1 MSETAHTT
9 ADQPLVDALRAGG
22 HRVTTQRLVLH
33 RVLQELGH
41 HASAEEVLQAA
52 TPRLPGL
59 SLPTVYAS
67 LDLLARLG
75 VARRI
80 DGAGAATLYDPR
92 PDPHHHFTCRSCGRV
107 LDVDAAVDTA
117 GLARAASGAG
127 LQVDGVDVVLRGVCP
142 DCRQESP

>member
-1 MSETAHTT
+1 MSDIDLIE
-9 ADQPLVDALRAGG
+9 ALHAGG

-33 RVLQELGH
+33 RVLQDLGH
-41 HASAEEVLQAA
+41 HATAEEVLKAA

-80 DGAGAATLYDPR
+80 EGAGTATLYDAR
-92 PDPHHHFTCRSCGRV
+92 PEAHHHFVCRTCGTV
-107 LDVDAAVDTA
+107 LDVDGELDTA
-117 GLARAASGAG
+117 DLARAASGAG
-127 LQVDGVDVVLRGVCP
+127 LAVDGVDVVLRGICP
-142 DCRQESP
+142 ECRQESP

>member
-1 MSETAHTT
+1 MSDTA
-9 ADQPLVDALRAGG
+9 LIEALRAGG
-22 HRVTTQRLVLH
+22 HRVTTQRLILH
-33 RVLQELGH
+33 RVLQELGR

-92 PDPHHHFTCRSCGRV
+92 PEAHHHFTCRVCGRV
-107 LDVDAAVDTA
+107 LDVDGKIDTSD
-117 GLARAASGAG
+117 LSRAASGAG
-127 LQVDGVDVVLRGVCP
+127 LAVDGVDVVLRGTCFE
-142 DCRQESP
+142 CRQESP